1 MILHKKT
8 ILNNISKADCHENVL
23 SSEDIE
29 KVWQTAFLGG
39 NVRKNSL
46 GNVFISGDVV
56 KRAYEIIKHKILV
69 KGEMYGGNY
78 FIACHPY
85 GPHMDSF
92 AEKDVVDDGTTVYK
106 NVIIPLWIGGS
117 NFGDHIVFYDQRLVD
132 YGSAFGGK
140 SEYNN
145 ERKHKLHA
153 DYSNLQFYNGNGEE
167 MDKSAK
173 FSVEDNIEWKPGNV
187 IVFDSVQ
194 VHSSTRTEWTNKM
207 GLLLKF
213 KTRLTS

>member
-8 ILNNISKADCHENVL
+8 ILKNISRADCHENVL

-29 KVWQTAFLGG
+29 KVWKTAFQGG

-56 KRAYEIIKHKILV
+56 KKAYEIIKHKILV

-117 NFGDHIVFYDQRLVD
+117 DFGDHIVFYDQRLID

-140 SEYNN
+140 SEYNS

-153 DYSNLQFYNGNGEE
+153 DFSDLQFYNSNGKE
-167 MDKSAK
+167 MPKSTK

-194 VHSSTRTEWTNKM
+194 VHSSTRTQWTNKM

>member
-140 SEYNN
+140 SEYYNQ
-145 ERKHKLHA
+145 RKHKLHA
-153 DYSNLQFYNGNGEE
+153 DYSNLQFDNGNGEE
-167 MDKSAK
+167 MVKSAK